1 MNRPTGSQ
9 NASSSS
15 SNNNKNKEKEQ
26 KDETIEKIR
35 LFVLEKVTEY
45 IENYEGDLITEFT
58 KANLELANI
67 FFFFDWATEWALK
80 YHGLT
85 GPMEPAG
92 PGEGESEL
100 REKNPFSKRVEFG
113 PQVLACELGP
123 NMEKLGPNPT
133 RCHS

>member
-45 IENYEGDLITEFT
+45 IEKYEGDLITEFT
-58 KANLELANI
+58 KANRELANI
-67 FFFFDWATEWALK
+67 FFFFFDWATEWALK
-80 YHGLT
+80 YHGPT
-85 GPMEPAG
+85 GPVEPAG
-92 PGEGESEL
+92 PGEGGSGL
-100 REKNPFSKRVEFG
+100 QEKNPFSKRVEFG
-113 PQVLACELGP
+113 P
-123 NMEKLGPNPT
+123 
-133 RCHS
+133 